1 MPKPAAHLTRE
12 QIDSIGREL
21 DALRA
26 QTLAGLGEDDAEH
39 IRRVV
44 RLART
49 CAIAGRSMLMFGFT
63 PVSFG
68 LGVAALSTAKIL
80 ENMEIGHNVLHG
92 QYDWMNDDSLDSR
105 TYEWDI
111 VCDSSQWRHY
121 HNYEHH
127 TFTNILG
134 KDRDVGYGLLRV
146 NEDQYWTPKHL
157 FQPLSNVVLSLLF
170 QWGVGLH
177 DMDPA
182 RVLAGSRKDDDDPE
196 AEARRAEFPAKWRQ
210 FVRKAGRQLF
220 KDYVFFP
227 AIALGNAPRVF
238 AGNLAANLIR
248 NVWTNVIIF
257 CGHFPE
263 GTQVYTQQE
272 VEGETRGDWYVRQML
287 GSANIEG
294 GRWFHVM
301 TGHLSHQIEH
311 HLFPDVPAWRYPEIA
326 PQVQDLCERYDLP
339 YNTGSFAEQYGTV
352 LARIFRFSL
361 PPWLLASRSAPATSA
376 G

>member
-21 DALRA
+21 DALREE
-26 QTLAGLGEDDAEH
+26 TLATLGEADAAH
-39 IRRVV
+39 IRRIV

-49 CAIAGRSMLMFGFT
+49 SAVTGRGLLMFGVT
-63 PVSFG
+63 PVSFV
-68 LGVAALSTAKIL
+68 LGVAALGAAKIL
-80 ENMEIGHNVLHG
+80 ENMEIGHNVMHG
-92 QYDWMNDDSLDSR
+92 QYDWMNDETLDSA
-105 TYEWDI
+105 TYEWDN

-134 KDRDVGYGLLRV
+134 KDRDVGYGILRV
-146 NEDQYWTPKHL
+146 NEDQYWSPKHL
-157 FQPLSNVVLSLLF
+157 IQPASNVLLSLLF

-182 RVLAGSRKDDDDPE
+182 RVLAGSRKNRSE
-196 AEARRAEFPAKWRQ
+196 AEEEALRAEFRVKWQQ
-210 FVRKAGRQLF
+210 FTRKAGRQLF

-227 AIALGNAPRVF
+227 AIALWNAPRVL
-238 AGNLAANLIR
+238 AGNLAANLVR

-294 GRWFHVM
+294 GPVFHVM

-311 HLFPDVPAWRYPEIA
+311 HLFPDIPAWRYPEIA
-326 PQVQDLCERYDLP
+326 PKVKDLCERYGLP
-339 YNTGSFAEQYGTV
+339 YNTGSFVHQYGTV
-352 LARIFRFSL
+352 LARMFRFAL
-361 PPWLLASRSAPATSA
+361 PPWLTGTPQAA
-376 G
+376 